1 MALGDV
7 MYDSIHGP
15 GAEVDLPA
23 GSAGDGLSIYR
34 AGVEGDF
41 PADNDEVVGHGP

>member
-15 GAEVDLPA
+15 VDEVDLPA
-23 GSAGDGLSIYR
+23 GSAGDGLSNCR

-41 PADNDEVVGHGP
+41 PADNDEDVGHGP